1 MINNR
6 TLDPPD
12 VDAGDQDADGGKV
25 KVKAK
30 GTFFKFIKKIGSFKI
45 INVLK
50 SHLQKIQIYEI

>member
-30 GTFFKFIKKIGSFKI
+30 GTFFKFIKILGH
-45 INVLK
+45 LK
-50 SHLQKIQIYEI
+50 LSMF